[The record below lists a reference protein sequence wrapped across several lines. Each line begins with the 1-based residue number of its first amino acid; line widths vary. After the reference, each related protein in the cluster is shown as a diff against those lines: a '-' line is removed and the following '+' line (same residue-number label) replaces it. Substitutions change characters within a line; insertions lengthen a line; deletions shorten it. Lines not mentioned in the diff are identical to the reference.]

1 MGDIN
6 SFDSVDE
13 KIDFDATF
21 ISLVFI
27 SEIEKHMDKIG
38 MKKTDLARELKTSK
52 SYLTQLW
59 RGDKVLNMS
68 MIARI
73 QFVLRVKFE
82 IKLLDQ

>member
-13 KIDFDATF
+13 KINFDATF